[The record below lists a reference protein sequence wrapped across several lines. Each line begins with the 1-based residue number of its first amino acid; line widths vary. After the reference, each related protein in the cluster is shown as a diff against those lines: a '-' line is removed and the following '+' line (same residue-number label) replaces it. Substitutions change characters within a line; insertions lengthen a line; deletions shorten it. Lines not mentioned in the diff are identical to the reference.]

1 MGSTSQRTSNF
12 IDHATSDVHKATM
25 TKSKVECSK
34 ARGKSASRYVNHDWA
49 FSVIDERRNARK
61 DGDERR
67 NARKDG
73 EQVQCVLHDGKREL
87 TVHQTPRIVGIRIPP
102 WS

>member
-25 TKSKVECSK
+25 TKSKVERSR
-34 ARGKSASRYVNHDWA
+34 ASGESALHYVNHDRA
-49 FSVIDERRNARK
+49 FFVIDGRQ
-61 DGDERR
+61 

-73 EQVQCVLHDGKREL
+73 EQVRCVLHNGKRD
-87 TVHQTPRIVGIRIPP
+87 TVHQIPHVVGTRISP